1 MNKHILS
8 RRIASTNLFNKHG
21 TCQKLQERKKERKKA
36 EGASNYIEIQ
46 DLRSK

>member
-21 TCQKLQERKKERKKA
+21 TCQKLQERKKERKKERKQKA
-36 EGASNYIEIQ
+36 QAIILKYKI
-46 DLRSK
+46 